1 MKGKLLIIGGAEN
14 KEKTKETTLK
24 SAQTILTRFIEES
37 RLKKRSRIEIITTAS
52 TVPEEMGS
60 EYVKT
65 FKELEATNTGIL
77 AISDRNEADA
87 PETLKRLEKADAV
100 FFCGGD
106 QLRLTAILG
115 GTQFHNL
122 LQRRLKK
129 DEFMFAGTSAGAAAA
144 SESMLVQGNSERA
157 AYKGEVV
164 TTTGLCLL
172 KNIIFD
178 THFIAR
184 GRIGRLFEIVVSN
197 PHVLGVGL
205 DEDTALL
212 IHNNRME
219 AVGPG
224 MTIILD
230 GLSITDTNL
239 LQIREGAPLS
249 VSDFTLH
256 VMSKTDVFDI
266 KKRKLNIITPPEE
279 KVTE

>member
-14 KEKTKETTLK
+14 KGKTKNTTLK

-37 RLKKRSRIEIITTAS
+37 RLKKKSRIEIITTAS
-52 TVPEEMGS
+52 TMPEEMGS
-60 EYVKT
+60 EYIKT
-65 FKELEATNTGIL
+65 FKELEATNTSIL

-122 LQRRLKK
+122 LQERLKK
-129 DEFMFAGTSAGAAAA
+129 DDFMFAGTSAGAAAA
-144 SESMLVQGNSERA
+144 SESMLVQGNSDRA

-197 PHVLGVGL
+197 PTVLGVGL

-212 IHNNRME
+212 IQNDKME

-249 VSDFTLH
+249 VSNFTLH

>member
-1 MKGKLLIIGGAEN
+1 
-14 KEKTKETTLK
+14 
-24 SAQTILTRFIEES
+24 
-37 RLKKRSRIEIITTAS
+37 
-52 TVPEEMGS
+52 VPEEMGS
-60 EYVKT
+60 EYIKT

-77 AISDRNEADA
+77 AISDRNETDA

-122 LQRRLKK
+122 LQERLKK
-129 DEFMFAGTSAGAAAA
+129 DDFMFAGTSAGAAAA
-144 SESMLVQGNSERA
+144 SESMLVQGNSDRA

-164 TTTGLCLL
+164 TTTDLCLL

-197 PHVLGVGL
+197 PTVLGVGL

-212 IHNNRME
+212 IQNDKME

-249 VSDFTLH
+249 VSNFTLH

>member
-1 MKGKLLIIGGAEN
+1 
-14 KEKTKETTLK
+14 
-24 SAQTILTRFIEES
+24 
-37 RLKKRSRIEIITTAS
+37 
-52 TVPEEMGS
+52 
-60 EYVKT
+60 
-65 FKELEATNTGIL
+65 
-77 AISDRNEADA
+77 
-87 PETLKRLEKADAV
+87 
-100 FFCGGD
+100 
-106 QLRLTAILG
+106 
-115 GTQFHNL
+115 
-122 LQRRLKK
+122 
-129 DEFMFAGTSAGAAAA
+129 MFAGTSAGAAAA
-144 SESMLVQGNSERA
+144 SESMLVQGNSDRA

-164 TTTGLCLL
+164 TTTDLCLL

-197 PHVLGVGL
+197 PTVLGVGL

-212 IHNNRME
+212 IQNDKME

-249 VSDFTLH
+249 VSNFTLH

>member
-24 SAQTILTRFIEES
+24 SAQTILARFIEES

-122 LQRRLKK
+122 LQERIKK
-129 DEFMFAGTSAGAAAA
+129 DDFMFAGTSAGAAAA
-144 SESMLVQGNSERA
+144 SESMLVQGNSDRA

-197 PHVLGVGL
+197 PTVLGVGL

-212 IHNNRME
+212 IQNDKME

-279 KVTE
+279 KVAE

>member
-14 KEKTKETTLK
+14 KEKTKNTTLK
-24 SAQTILTRFIEES
+24 SPQTILTRFIEES
-37 RLKKRSRIEIITTAS
+37 RLKKKSRIEIITTAS

-60 EYVKT
+60 EYIKT

-77 AISDRNEADA
+77 GISDRNEADA
-87 PETLKRLEKADAV
+87 PETLKRLEKADAI

-122 LQRRLKK
+122 LQERLKK
-129 DEFMFAGTSAGAAAA
+129 DDFMFAGTSAGAAAA
-144 SESMLVQGNSERA
+144 SESMLVQGNSDRA

-197 PHVLGVGL
+197 PTVLGVGL

-212 IHNNRME
+212 IQNDKME

-249 VSDFTLH
+249 VSNFTLH

>member
-1 MKGKLLIIGGAEN
+1 
-14 KEKTKETTLK
+14 
-24 SAQTILTRFIEES
+24 
-37 RLKKRSRIEIITTAS
+37 
-52 TVPEEMGS
+52 MGS

-65 FKELEATNTGIL
+65 FKELEAANTGIL
-77 AISDRNEADA
+77 AISDRKEADA
-87 PETLKRLEKADAV
+87 PETLERLEKADAV

-122 LQRRLKK
+122 LQERLKK
-129 DEFMFAGTSAGAAAA
+129 DDFMFAGTSAGAAAA
-144 SESMLVQGNSERA
+144 SESMLVQGNSDRA

-197 PHVLGVGL
+197 PTVLGVGL

-212 IHNNRME
+212 IQNDKME

>member
-1 MKGKLLIIGGAEN
+1 LIIGGAEN

-24 SAQTILTRFIEES
+24 SAQTILTRFIKES
-37 RLKKRSRIEIITTAS
+37 RLKKKSRIEIITTAS

-77 AISDRNEADA
+77 AISDRKEADS
-87 PETLKRLEKADAV
+87 PKTLKRLEKADAV

-122 LQRRLKK
+122 LQERLKK
-129 DEFMFAGTSAGAAAA
+129 DDFMFAGTSAGAAAA
-144 SESMLVQGNSERA
+144 SESMLVQGNSDRA

-197 PHVLGVGL
+197 PTVLGVGL

-212 IHNNRME
+212 IQNDKME

-249 VSDFTLH
+249 VSNFTLH

-279 KVTE
+279 KSAE

>member
-14 KEKTKETTLK
+14 KEKTKNTTLK

-122 LQRRLKK
+122 LQERLKK
-129 DEFMFAGTSAGAAAA
+129 DDFMFAGTSAGAAAA
-144 SESMLVQGNSERA
+144 SESMLVQGNSDRA

-197 PHVLGVGL
+197 PTVLGVGL

-212 IHNNRME
+212 IQNDKME

>member
-1 MKGKLLIIGGAEN
+1 MVVLKIK
-14 KEKTKETTLK
+14 KRQKTTLK

-37 RLKKRSRIEIITTAS
+37 RLKKRSRIEIITTVS

-65 FKELEATNTGIL
+65 FKELKATNTGIL

-122 LQRRLKK
+122 LQERLKK
-129 DEFMFAGTSAGAAAA
+129 DEFMFAGTSVGAAAA
-144 SESMLVQGNSERA
+144 SESMLVQGNSDRA
-157 AYKGEVV
+157 AYKGKVV

-178 THFIAR
+178 THLIAR

-197 PHVLGVGL
+197 PTVLGVGL

-212 IHNNRME
+212 IHNDKME

-230 GLSITDTNL
+230 GLSITDTKL

-279 KVTE
+279 KSAE